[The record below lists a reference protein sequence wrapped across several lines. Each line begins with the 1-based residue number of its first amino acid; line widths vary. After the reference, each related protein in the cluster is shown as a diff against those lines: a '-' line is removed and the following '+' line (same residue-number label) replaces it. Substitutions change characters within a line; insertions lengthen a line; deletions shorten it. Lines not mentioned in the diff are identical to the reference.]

1 VTTREQLRRILERV
15 AVGEPAAEGELAH
28 LLDVGLA
35 ADGPAELARRLASE
49 MVRSEGSR
57 DHVSVVTTGLGW
69 LGGGAGAIERAL
81 TRLIDTAS
89 HDLVLAVYAMSPGSA
104 RVWDALERAI
114 DGGITCTLVI
124 DRLDSQDSAMRD
136 RLRVL
141 RERHLTTFHVFDF
154 IGETSRDHLHAKAL
168 VADRRLAV
176 VGSANLTAHGMLLAH
191 ELALLIDGP
200 AAEEIAARIDMLG
213 RSRLV
218 RPM

>member
-69 LGGGAGAIERAL
+69 LGGGAG
-81 TRLIDTAS
+81 
-89 HDLVLAVYAMSPGSA
+89 AMSPGSA

-218 RPM
+218 RPL